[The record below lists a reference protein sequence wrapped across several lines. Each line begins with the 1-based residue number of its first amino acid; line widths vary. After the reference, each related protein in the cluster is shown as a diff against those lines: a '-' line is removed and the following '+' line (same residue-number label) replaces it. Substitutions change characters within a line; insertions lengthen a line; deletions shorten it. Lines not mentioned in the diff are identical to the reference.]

1 VTKNVTEVITI
12 AHTVMVPQEILGFSV
27 VEDEPKPEL
36 ASSSFAPARA
46 SSVLPLV
53 PAVVPA
59 QAVDPPAD
67 VPAADGEAEPPES
80 ERENAS
86 DPKEVFV
93 NGVKLDSNTPLRVIR
108 DACESLG
115 LAKRGGKA
123 TCLARLWHHLE
134 QQELIAS
141 QAAERELKGAQDEFH
156 VQPST
161 KGTYQ

>member
-1 VTKNVTEVITI
+1 
-12 AHTVMVPQEILGFSV
+12 M
-27 VEDEPKPEL
+27 
-36 ASSSFAPARA
+36 ASSSSALARA

-86 DPKEVFV
+86 DPTEVYV

-108 DACESLG
+108 VFVS
-115 LAKRGGKA
+115 
-123 TCLARLWHHLE
+123 
-134 QQELIAS
+134 
-141 QAAERELKGAQDEFH
+141 
-156 VQPST
+156 P
-161 KGTYQ
+161 